1 MVQRFNLPNK
11 DIISEFAEYDDRE
24 SRVPILFVRN
34 IDSLRKWSARSND
47 TKVGNLT
54 VVNSRCRYLA
64 ISGLKPITYDSSS
77 HKIAT
82 NATAIFA

>member
-1 MVQRFNLPNK
+1 MVRRFNLPNK
-11 DIISEFAEYDDRE
+11 DIVSELAEYDDRE

-34 IDSLRKWSARSND
+34 IDGLRKRSARSND
-47 TKVGNLT
+47 SKVGILT

-64 ISGLKPITYDSSS
+64 INGLKPITYDSSS
-77 HKIAT
+77 HKMAT